1 MRSGKKEKLEVPAEN
16 GKAYRQA
23 VHPRI
28 FVERQLVLRATEH
41 IRKNIPR
48 PSKFAQKWE
57 GPYIVREAYDSGY
70 YYIAKEDETS
80 LTDPINEKWLK

>member
-1 MRSGKKEKLEVPAEN
+1 MRSGKKEKSKVPAKN

-48 PSKFAQKWE
+48 PSKFA
-57 GPYIVREAYDSGY
+57 
-70 YYIAKEDETS
+70 
-80 LTDPINEKWLK
+80 